1 MNRVSLASLTV
12 FFALG
17 SAVPGAPA
25 QAQED
30 PARLEPAAIVAHLVE
45 RNPSL
50 ENFEAHVRL
59 NARLHTFPWISQ
71 SLEGSVYFKRP
82 SNYTVTFTHVPFYA
96 KGFEKIYSDAG
107 DPANW
112 ERRFVITRDGER
124 TVNGR
129 RELGLRMVQRV
140 RGMIEYAEAYV
151 DPASWTVSELQYHYY
166 NGGTVAV
173 RQRFGNVGGYNVIVE
188 QEATIQIPH
197 VHATATADYT
207 DYHTN
212 TAIDDAVFAQN

>member
-1 MNRVSLASLTV
+1 MNRACLLAATFLV
-12 FFALG
+12 ALACLG
-17 SAVPGAPA
+17 PAVPARA
-25 QAQED
+25 QDD
-30 PARLEPAAIVAHLVE
+30 PALLEPAAIVAKLVE

-59 NARLHTFPWISQ
+59 DAKLHSFPWISQ

-96 KGFEKIYSDAG
+96 NGFEKIYSDAG

-112 ERRFVITRDGER
+112 ESRFTIARDGER
-124 TVNGR
+124 KVEGH

-140 RGMIEYAEAYV
+140 RGMIEHAEAYI
-151 DPASWTVSELQYHYY
+151 DPATWTVSELQYHYY

-173 RQRFGNVGGYNVIVE
+173 RQIFGNVGGFSVLLK
-188 QEATIQIPH
+188 QDATISIPH
-197 VHATATADYT
+197 VHATATADYSN
-207 DYHTN
+207 YHTN
-212 TAIDDAVFAQN
+212 TAIDDAVFTKD